1 MRCWEP
7 LGHLMAVRFHVSS
20 NSGLR
25 GKVRSDFVG
34 MELALELYS
43 DDGMGCEGVKS
54 NHPVLKRSVTVLLF
68 PGNHIRV
75 PK

>member
-1 MRCWEP
+1 
-7 LGHLMAVRFHVSS
+7 MAVRFHVSS
-20 NSGLR
+20 RENSGLR

-34 MELALELYS
+34 MELTLELYS
-43 DDGMGCEGVKS
+43 DDGLSYEGVES
-54 NHPVLKRSVTVLLF
+54 NHPVFKRPDTVLLF